1 MYKVGIVGLGN
12 ISSKYGTPEDQ
23 APYSHAGGI
32 DHSDKVELS
41 AVADMDEE
49 PRQTFR
55 RKWGTRFPQTR
66 SYETLAKMLDCEDLD
81 IVSVC
86 VRGPHHHPV
95 LMQVIEA
102 EPRAIFLE
110 KPPTC
115 SLVQMDEVVAA
126 AQGRN
131 IPITVSYTRHW
142 GPHVLRMAQLIKE
155 GLIGQVASVVGYCG
169 HSFLSFASHTTDMI
183 CQFAGYCPR
192 AVYARGATTSGEVPP
207 GYEPEPALLSMIVEF
222 DNGVLGTQI
231 GQQGEHGAF
240 YCEVA
245 GSAGR
250 AHIPFYG
257 PPAAW
262 AENNE
267 PIDLETRAITAPASP
282 FKMAYEQIAAHLD
295 GGPLPDCTNED
306 FIAVHEICF
315 AGIESALT
323 NQRIEL
329 PNRNRERL
337 VFANG

>member
-1 MYKVGIVGLGN
+1 
-12 ISSKYGTPEDQ
+12 
-23 APYSHAGGI
+23 
-32 DHSDKVELS
+32 
-41 AVADMDEE
+41 
-49 PRQTFR
+49 
-55 RKWGTRFPQTR
+55 
-66 SYETLAKMLDCEDLD
+66 
-81 IVSVC
+81 
-86 VRGPHHHPV
+86 
-95 LMQVIEA
+95 
-102 EPRAIFLE
+102 
-110 KPPTC
+110 
-115 SLVQMDEVVAA
+115 
-126 AQGRN
+126 
-131 IPITVSYTRHW
+131 
-142 GPHVLRMAQLIKE
+142 MAQLIKE

-192 AVYARGATTSGEVPP
+192 AVYARGATTSSEVPP

-250 AHIPFYG
+250 ARIPFYG

-267 PIDLETRAITAPASP
+267 PIDLETRAIPAPASP
-282 FKMAYEQIAAHLD
+282 FKMAYEQIAAHLE

-315 AGIESALT
+315 AGIESVLT

-329 PNRNRERL
+329 PNRNRNRL